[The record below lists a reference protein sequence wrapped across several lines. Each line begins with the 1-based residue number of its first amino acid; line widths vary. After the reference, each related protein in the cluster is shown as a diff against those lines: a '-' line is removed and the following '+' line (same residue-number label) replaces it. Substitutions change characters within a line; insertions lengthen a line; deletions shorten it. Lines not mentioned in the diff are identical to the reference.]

1 MVTRLSNRITFT
13 TLSIESLNT
22 MAASDAFSNIPD
34 FQKPEFIRHL
44 EEQQMKDSLKMYNH
58 LVETCFDK
66 CVTVGWGG
74 VSVQGRHAV
83 CECTT

>member
-1 MVTRLSNRITFT
+1 MNRWQVHETQKQEANSRTAQLCTEITHQ
-13 TLSIESLNT
+13 

-34 FQKPEFIRHL
+34 FQKPDFIRHL

-74 VSVQGRHAV
+74 VSVQQ
-83 CECTT
+83 